1 MTQPSYSSRKETP
14 MSKNSKLSVNS
25 FLAVLLLLA
34 VVLGCGRMRKTQPT
48 PSNEGNAPLR
58 ERTAPGEIAAED
70 LFAEYQKDKNAAD
83 TRYKGKV
90 ITVKGT
96 VDTMKTETGNPY
108 ITMKTSSLILR
119 VQCIFPKGDASTV
132 SGLTKGQT
140 VRVRGKVFGRIGNV
154 VLQDCELL

>member
-1 MTQPSYSSRKETP
+1 
-14 MSKNSKLSVNS
+14 MSKNLKLSVNS

-34 VVLGCGRMRKTQPT
+34 IVLGCGRMRKTPP
-48 PSNEGNAPLR
+48 PSSNQGNAPLP
-58 ERTAPGEIAAED
+58 ERPAPGEIAAED
-70 LFAEYQKDKNAAD
+70 LFAEYQQDREAAD
-83 TRYKGKV
+83 TKYKGKV
-90 ITVKGT
+90 IAVRGT
-96 VDTMKTETGNPY
+96 VDTIKAETGNPY
-108 ITMKTSSLILR
+108 ISMKTASLILR